1 MIKFT
6 MKFIIALIVLIAMLG
21 YSSAPA
27 NNNSST
33 VIMSPFPGV
42 PTTLWKNNTDLIR
55 PSHCFLGDPEVCC
68 KVVVP
73 SSQIRSWY

>member
-1 MIKFT
+1 

-55 PSHCFLGDPEVCC
+55 PSHCFLGDPEYCGGSGTCTGVICYC
-68 KVVVP
+68 NGEKC
-73 SSQIRSWY
+73 